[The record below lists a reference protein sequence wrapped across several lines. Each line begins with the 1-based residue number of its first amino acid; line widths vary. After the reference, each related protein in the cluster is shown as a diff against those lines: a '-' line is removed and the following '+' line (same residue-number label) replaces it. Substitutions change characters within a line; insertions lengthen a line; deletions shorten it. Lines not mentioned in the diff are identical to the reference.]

1 MEKGMDLSF
10 DNSDINYMHISTAA
24 MSYDLLQAQNID
36 DYLERNK
43 NHMLSADFSNYLN
56 KLLIE
61 KQISVADV
69 VRGSNLDRTYTYQ
82 IFNGRKKA
90 SRDHLIAIAFGFGLD
105 LEETQKMLKASG
117 NRELYVRDER
127 DAIIFLAVRDR
138 KTVTELNIDLYENGF
153 ETLTD
158 KKHN

>member
-1 MEKGMDLSF
+1 MEKNMDSRLY
-10 DNSDINYMHISTAA
+10 NSDTYDNHISTAA
-24 MSYDLLQAQNID
+24 MSYDLLQAEDID
-36 DYLERNK
+36 DYLERNRD
-43 NHMLSADFSNYLN
+43 NMLSADFSNYLN
-56 KLLIE
+56 NLLNETNTSIAE
-61 KQISVADV
+61 V
-69 VRGSNLDRTYTYQ
+69 VRGSGLDRTYTYQ

-138 KTVTELNIDLYENGF
+138 KTVTELNIDLYENGL

>member
-117 NRELYVRDER
+117 NRELYVRNER